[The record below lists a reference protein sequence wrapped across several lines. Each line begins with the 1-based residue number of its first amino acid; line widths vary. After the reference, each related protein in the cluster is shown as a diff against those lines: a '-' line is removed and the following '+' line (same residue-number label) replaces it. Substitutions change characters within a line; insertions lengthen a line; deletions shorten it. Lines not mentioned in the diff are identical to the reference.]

1 MKKLTVCI
9 IDYGVGNTHSV
20 GNALKYLDY
29 SVKISKDPDIIQKA
43 DALIL
48 PGVGAFE
55 AAMNNLRNSGLETV
69 LNELVINKKK
79 PILGICVGMQMMAS
93 FSEEN
98 GIHQGLDWING
109 SVVKLSQNS
118 GIRIPH
124 VGWNTIVPSVKEP
137 LFKMATIES
146 HFYFDHS
153 YHFMPNDPSH
163 LAAFVEYGTRITAAV
178 KREHICGVQFHP
190 EKSQLNGLK
199 LFRSFMNS
207 IVKYA

>member
-1 MKKLTVCI
+1 MKKLSVCI

-29 SVKISKDPDIIQKA
+29 SVKISNNPEIIQKA
-43 DALIL
+43 DVLIL
-48 PGVGAFE
+48 PGVGAFDS
-55 AAMNNLRNSGLETV
+55 AISNLRNAGLEPV
-69 LNELVINKKK
+69 LNDLVIKNKK

-98 GIHQGLDWING
+98 GLHKGLDWIKG
-109 SVVKLSQNS
+109 SVVKISQNQ
-118 GIRIPH
+118 GIRVPH
-124 VGWNTIVPSVKEP
+124 VGWNTIELSINEP
-137 LFKMATIES
+137 LFNMANNES

-153 YHFMPNDPSH
+153 FHFLPNDHSH
-163 LAAFVEYGTRITAAV
+163 LAAFVEYGSRITAAV
-178 KREHICGVQFHP
+178 KLEHICGVQFHP

-207 IVKYA
+207 IIKYA